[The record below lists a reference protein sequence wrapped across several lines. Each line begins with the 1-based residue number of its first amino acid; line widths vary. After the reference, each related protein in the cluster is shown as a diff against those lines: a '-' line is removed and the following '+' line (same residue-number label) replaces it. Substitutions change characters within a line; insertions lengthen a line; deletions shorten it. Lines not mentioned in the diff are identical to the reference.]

1 MNKEEIEKEIKDL
14 LLMKLQECKLKP
26 YDGAIY
32 GDAAEYIAS
41 ALVDGV
47 VGDLLRENEVAEK
60 ALKEAC
66 SIAWSIECS
75 CPSTFEED
83 YECTKCYWGE
93 SGNRYE
99 EDYSIKCLSKKL
111 LKQAEKELKA
121 EKNDE

>member
-26 YDGAIY
+26 YDGTIY
-32 GDAAEYIAS
+32 GDAAEYIAC
-41 ALVDGV
+41 ALVDSV
-47 VGDLLRENEVAEK
+47 VGDLLRESEVAEK

-66 SIAWSIECS
+66 SRAWSIECS

-111 LKQAEKELKA
+111 LKQAEKELSEGK
-121 EKNDE
+121 K